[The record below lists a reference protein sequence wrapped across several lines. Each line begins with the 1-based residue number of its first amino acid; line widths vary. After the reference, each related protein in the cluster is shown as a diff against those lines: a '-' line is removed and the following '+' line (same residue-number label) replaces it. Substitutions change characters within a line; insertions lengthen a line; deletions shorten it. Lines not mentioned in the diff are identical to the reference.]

1 MFCSKCGKETT
12 ENAVFC
18 AGCGASLAGG
28 QPMKKTGLST
38 AAGIL
43 DIVAG
48 VFTILSVFCMLFF
61 VAALKSFVEGLGEE
75 FQVESDFASL
85 IVPGVTVIG
94 GIVAIVAGILL
105 LRKKNRTR
113 AIVGA
118 VGSTL
123 TLSPLGVAALVVT
136 IVARREFER

>member
-1 MFCSKCGKETT
+1 MFCTKCGKETID
-12 ENAVFC
+12 NAALC

-85 IVPGVTVIG
+85 IVPGATVIG

>member
-1 MFCSKCGKETT
+1 M
-12 ENAVFC
+12 FC

-28 QPMKKTGLST
+28 QPAKKKAHLSL

-48 VFTILSVFCMLFF
+48 GFSILSAAFMGAIMLFMLY
-61 VAALKSFVEGLGEE
+61 VGGEID
-75 FQVESDFASL
+75 VDAGSYVISGMTL
-85 IVPGVTVIG
+85 IS

-105 LRKKNRTR
+105 LRRKSR
-113 AIVGA
+113 AMAITGA

-123 TLSPLGVAALVVT
+123 TLSPFGVAALVVT
-136 IVARREFER
+136 IIARKEFER

>member
-1 MFCSKCGKETT
+1 
-12 ENAVFC
+12 
-18 AGCGASLAGG
+18 
-28 QPMKKTGLST
+28 MKKTGLST

>member
-1 MFCSKCGKETT
+1 
-12 ENAVFC
+12 
-18 AGCGASLAGG
+18 
-28 QPMKKTGLST
+28 
-38 AAGIL
+38 
-43 DIVAG
+43 
-48 VFTILSVFCMLFF
+48 
-61 VAALKSFVEGLGEE
+61 
-75 FQVESDFASL
+75 
-85 IVPGVTVIG
+85 VIG